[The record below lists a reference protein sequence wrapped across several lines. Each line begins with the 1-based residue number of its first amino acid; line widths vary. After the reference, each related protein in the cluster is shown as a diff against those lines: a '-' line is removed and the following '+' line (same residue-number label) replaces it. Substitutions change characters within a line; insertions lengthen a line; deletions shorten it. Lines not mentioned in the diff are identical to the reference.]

1 MATGADAT
9 VEVVIT
15 GLKRVRELD
24 DGRVRARVRTWPG
37 EPHTAH
43 LVLADH
49 TMVASPATL
58 HDWLNRLAQHGYTL
72 VRTGALSP
80 DAARAFTEQGFAPIQ
95 ELALLRRD
103 LSRHDTF
110 GAPSHQLRPLRSSRA
125 LAAAA
130 RIDHAAFEAPW
141 HLDEN
146 GITEALDATPHSRI
160 RLAVNAND
168 DPAGYLITG
177 RNGAVGFIQRLA
189 VDPEHEGQGVASSLM
204 CDGLAW
210 LARRGVREVLV
221 NTHFDNTRALRL
233 YARFGF
239 VLVDEQLTVLEWVVS

>member
-1 MATGADAT
+1 M
-9 VEVVIT
+9 IT

-37 EPHTAH
+37 EPRTAH

-49 TMVASPATL
+49 TMVVSPVTL
-58 HDWLNRLAQHGYTL
+58 HDWLARLAQYGYTL
-72 VRTGALSP
+72 MRTGALSP
-80 DAARAFTEQGFAPIQ
+80 DAARAFTDQGFAPIQ
-95 ELALLRRD
+95 ELALLRRE
-103 LSRHDTF
+103 LSRRDTF
-110 GAPSHQLRPLRSSRA
+110 DVLSHQLRPLRSSRA

-130 RIDHAAFEAPW
+130 RIDHAAFETPW

-204 CDGLAW
+204 CDSLTW
-210 LARRGVREVLV
+210 LARRGVSEVLV
-221 NTHFDNTRALRL
+221 NTHFDNSRALRL

-239 VLVDEQLTVLEWVVS
+239 VLVDEQLTVLERVLS